1 MIRINRST
9 DLRNDTVW
17 VTVDHNEETQR
28 CRQLYLG
35 TDINGAMAAAVQSG
49 LPRDEAV
56 AQAVAARDRC
66 QVTDQLVG
74 VN

>member
-17 VTVDHNEETQR
+17 VAIDHDEETQR

-35 TDINGAMAAAVQSG
+35 TDVNGAVKAAIEAG
-49 LPRDEAV
+49 LPREDAIAAANAALSRREVNDAV
-56 AQAVAARDRC
+56 TV
-66 QVTDQLVG
+66 
-74 VN
+74 